1 MSEALFSPQWY
12 RVATLKPKL
21 RSHARIHRHTYR
33 EQVWYVLQD
42 RANERFHRFSPAAY
56 ALIGLLDG
64 GRTVQDVWETVCTEL
79 RDDAPTQGDVIQL
92 LSQLHA
98 ADLLQ
103 CELPSDASELFRRF
117 ERQKQRK
124 WRQRFMSL
132 FSWQIPLWDPE
143 RFLTACLPIVRPF
156 FSWWGVL
163 LWCLVVVPALALG
176 AVHWTDLTSNML
188 DRAVTPR
195 NLVALWFLF
204 PVIKLLHE
212 LGHAFAVKA
221 FGGEVHDLGV
231 MFLVFT
237 PVPYVEASASWA
249 FRSKWQRIAVG
260 GAGMI
265 VEIALAAVAL
275 YIWSSV
281 EPGLVRT
288 LAYNTIMVAG
298 ISTVLFNANP
308 LLQFDGYYML
318 ADYLEIPNLKT
329 RANKYMGYLF
339 QRYIAGHRA
348 AIPGPMIPE
357 ERWRFVGYAT
367 AAYVY
372 RIGVVFG
379 ILLFLA
385 EQWLLLGFLFAG
397 LTAFTWILIP
407 FWKGLAFLFRN
418 AGLRPVRVRALGAT
432 AAILGG
438 IALLLGWLP
447 LPDRSR
453 AEGVVWIP
461 EDAHVRAGREGFVEK
476 VVSRPGSRVRAGDV
490 LVVCA
495 DSVLS
500 SKLVQ
505 LEAQREEVTAKI
517 RAQLPESLVKAQMLE
532 EQRKFIEQN
541 LARVRE
547 QVDALAIR
555 SNVEGTFVLSSA
567 EDLPGRFLK
576 QGELLAYVVD
586 LNRMTVRAVV
596 DQDDIN
602 LIQDHTVG
610 VQIRLAERIAEPLD
624 AQVARFV
631 PAASDSVPSPALG
644 NEGGGVVPLDPRD
657 PEGQKTLRRI
667 FQVDMTLPAPQGLL
681 NVGGRVFVR
690 FDHGTLPLAAQWY
703 RKGRQLFLSRFHV

>member
-1 MSEALFSPQWY
+1 MTEALFSPQWY

-33 EQVWYVLQD
+33 GQVWYVLQD

-56 ALIGLLDG
+56 TVIGLLNG
-64 GRTVQDVWETVCTEL
+64 ERTVQDVWEATCTEL
-79 RDDAPTQGDVIQL
+79 RDDAPTQGGMIQL

-117 ERQKQRK
+117 ERQHQRK
-124 WRQRFMSL
+124 WQRRLMSL
-132 FSWQIPLWDPE
+132 FSWQVPLWDPE
-143 RFLTACLPIVRPF
+143 RFLTACLPIVRPL
-156 FSWWGVL
+156 FSWWGFL
-163 LWCLVVVPALALG
+163 LWCLLVVPALAIG
-176 AVHWTDLTSNML
+176 AAHWTDLTSNLL
-188 DRAVTPR
+188 DRVVTPK
-195 NLVALWFLF
+195 NLAVLWFLF
-204 PVIKLLHE
+204 PAIKLFHE

-237 PVPYVEASASWA
+237 PVPYVDASASWA
-249 FRSKWQRIAVG
+249 FRSKWQRIVVG
-260 GAGMI
+260 GVGMI
-265 VEIALAAVAL
+265 VEIVLAAVAL

-298 ISTVLFNANP
+298 ISTILFNANP

-329 RANKYMGYLF
+329 RANTYMGYLF
-339 QRYIAGHRA
+339 QRYLAGHRDA
-348 AIPGPMIPE
+348 VPGPLIAE
-357 ERWRFVGYAT
+357 ERWWFVSYAT

-372 RIGVVFG
+372 RIVVVVG
-379 ILLFLA
+379 ILLFLT

-407 FWKGLAFLFRN
+407 LWKGLAALFRN
-418 AGLRPVRVRALGAT
+418 AGLRPVRGRALGAA
-432 AAILGG
+432 AAIFCGL
-438 IALLLGWLP
+438 ALLLGWVP

-461 EDAHVRAGREGFVEK
+461 EEAHVRAGREGFVEK
-476 VVSRPGSRVRAGDV
+476 VITRPGSRVRAGDV
-490 LVVCA
+490 LVVCI
-495 DSVLS
+495 DPVLS
-500 SKLVQ
+500 SKLIQ

-532 EQRKFIEQN
+532 EERKFVEQN
-541 LARVRE
+541 LARARE
-547 QVDALAIR
+547 QADDLVIR
-555 SNVEGTFVLSSA
+555 SKAEGTFVLPHA

-586 LNRMTVRAVV
+586 LNRMTVRTVV
-596 DQDDIN
+596 DQDDID
-602 LIQDHTVG
+602 LIHGHTVG

-624 AQVARFV
+624 AQVSRVV
-631 PAASDSVPSPALG
+631 PAASESLPSPALG
-644 NEGGGVVPLDPRD
+644 NEGGGEVPLDPRD
-657 PEGQKTLRRI
+657 PDGQKTLRRM
-667 FQVDMTLPAPQGLL
+667 FQVDITLPAPQGLL

-690 FDHGTLPLAAQWY
+690 FDHGTAPLAAQWY
-703 RKGRQLFLSRFHV
+703 RKGRQLFLARFNV